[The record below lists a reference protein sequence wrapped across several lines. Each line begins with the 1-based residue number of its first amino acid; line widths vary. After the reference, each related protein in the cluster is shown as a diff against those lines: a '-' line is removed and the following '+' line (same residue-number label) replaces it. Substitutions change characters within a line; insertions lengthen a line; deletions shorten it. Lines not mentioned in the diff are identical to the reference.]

1 MKKTLNI
8 MNPCYMRTNFVSP
21 LALCYN
27 EVPCMYAFS
36 TRRQEGVISLNIPD
50 RHVYTAVGTPQTVN
64 CEVFFRKLAEHF
76 W

>member
-8 MNPCYMRTNFVSP
+8 MKPCYMRTNFVSP
-21 LALCYN
+21 LALCCN

-36 TRRQEGVISLNIPD
+36 TRRQEGVISLNIPV
-50 RHVYTAVGTPQTVN
+50 HVYTAVGTPQTVN
-64 CEVFFRKLAEHF
+64 CEVSFPKLAEHF